1 MRITCRSL
9 GLSWVH
15 RPVHW
20 MPLMRTLCLNLDLS
34 DAEILRE
41 AVERQLEEQPV
52 EPAIRLVDDRT
63 RSLRATLDV
72 LTQMIERPMPRRRL
86 SSHRTGREQSV
97 TPRRIH

>member
-1 MRITCRSL
+1 
-9 GLSWVH
+9 
-15 RPVHW
+15 
-20 MPLMRTLCLNLDLS
+20 MRTLCLNLDLS

-86 SSHRTGREQSV
+86 SSHRTVREQAV